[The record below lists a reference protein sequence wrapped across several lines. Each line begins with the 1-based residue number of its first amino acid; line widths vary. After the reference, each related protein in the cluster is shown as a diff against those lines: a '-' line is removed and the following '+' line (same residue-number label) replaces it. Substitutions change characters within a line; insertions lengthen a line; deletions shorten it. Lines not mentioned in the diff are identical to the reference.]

1 MKRKE
6 YKKLSFKLYEILS
19 ERYDNGALVIDNVS
33 VYAYHAIRAFSEDK
47 TIVRL
52 LSNAIQTEDKAEIYG
67 IFERWLKTNKFDYT
81 FYKIVTKLEDRL
93 LLYQFVTLLF
103 IASMLIGFVV

>member
-52 LSNAIQTEDKAEIYG
+52 LSTQFKPKIKQKSTGY
-67 IFERWLKTNKFDYT
+67 LK
-81 FYKIVTKLEDRL
+81 
-93 LLYQFVTLLF
+93 
-103 IASMLIGFVV
+103 GG